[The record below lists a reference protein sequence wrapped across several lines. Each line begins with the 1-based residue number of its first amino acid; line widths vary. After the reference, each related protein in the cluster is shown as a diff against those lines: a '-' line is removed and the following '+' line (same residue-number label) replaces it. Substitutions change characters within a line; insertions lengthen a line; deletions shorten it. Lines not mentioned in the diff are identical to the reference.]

1 APQKH
6 HYTLNQQVGSITEA
20 RKEAFRKAEASLFLF
35 GKDPKGSP
43 FYNEIKNK
51 VINGKLTYEEAKR
64 EVLNYHI
71 EQSEKTK

>member
-1 APQKH
+1 MSNNNFSNS
-6 HYTLNQQVGSITEA
+6 YSTEA
-20 RKEAFRKAEASLFLF
+20 RKEAFRKAEASLFLS
-35 GKDPKGSP
+35 GKAPKGSP